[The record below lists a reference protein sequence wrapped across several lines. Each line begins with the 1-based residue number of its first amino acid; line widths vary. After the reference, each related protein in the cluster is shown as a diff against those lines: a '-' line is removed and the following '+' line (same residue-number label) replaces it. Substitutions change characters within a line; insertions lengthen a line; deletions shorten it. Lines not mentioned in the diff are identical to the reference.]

1 MIVIPQ
7 DPGPLLDIL
16 PNPNLKLNGIIKVV
30 WLSKLAPAFSDLKPF
45 LQVRKE
51 KVLSALQYLVQHNH
65 LYHDLTINHD
75 MIDSWDS
82 DFIPPKIEANIIHIT
97 DSDHREREGYYIP
110 LSCRLAIMKMIFR
123 PPKAVLSKL
132 DEAPLITPFTQILM
146 ENGRILMPGWLMPY

>member
-1 MIVIPQ
+1 M
-7 DPGPLLDIL
+7 
-16 PNPNLKLNGIIKVV
+16 
-30 WLSKLAPAFSDLKPF
+30 
-45 LQVRKE
+45 
-51 KVLSALQYLVQHNH
+51 SALQYLVQHNH

-75 MIDSWDS
+75 MIHSWDS

-97 DSDHREREGYYIP
+97 IVNVRGIP